1 MGDIMNDFTRIIEE
15 NSIKMGY
22 ISGSDKVLFIKCGQ
36 GGSIYGY
43 DNKYLK
49 IACSVNEK
57 YGYSVFV
64 SETLNDKR
72 EVFQRE
78 MNIVKTLVNKDC
90 RINFLGVSKGGLLIL
105 WHCCDGI
112 NVKHITAIN
121 APLMI
126 NFHNRTRPAI
136 QRIGREN
143 ITMFYGTEDPSYS
156 YVPFLAS
163 QVNIEIIQGA
173 DHNLVGGK
181 ISFED
186 IVESI
191 INTKH

>member
-1 MGDIMNDFTRIIEE
+1 
-15 NSIKMGY
+15 MGY
-22 ISGSDKVLFIKCGQ
+22 VSGSEKVLFIKCGQ

-64 SETLNDKR
+64 SEILDDKK
-72 EVFQRE
+72 EVFERE
-78 MNIVKTLVNKDC
+78 LNIVKTLVKKDC
-90 RINFLGVSKGGLLIL
+90 KIYFFGVSKGGLLIL
-105 WHCCDGI
+105 WHCSDGI
-112 NVKHITAIN
+112 NVEHITAIN

-136 QRIGREN
+136 QRIGGEK

-163 QVNIEIIQGA
+163 QVNIEIIEGA
-173 DHNLVGGK
+173 DHNLVDGEV
-181 ISFED
+181 SLED
-186 IVESI
+186 IVERI
-191 INTKH
+191 INNRV